1 MARAVVRVV
10 DLLVDDDA
18 RSTWAKLSEQEQSAL
33 VRWVNKPATNR
44 GRLERRQEAITALQL
59 GGATTGLSQTSV
71 LEGILTS
78 LPWGT
83 P

>member
-1 MARAVVRVV
+1 MRVV

-18 RSTWAKLSEQEQSAL
+18 RATWARLTDQEQTAL
-33 VRWVNKPATNR
+33 VRWVNKPSTNR
-44 GRLERRQEAITALQL
+44 GRLERQQEAKRTLQL
-59 GGATTGLSQTSV
+59 GTP
-71 LEGILTS
+71 

>member
-1 MARAVVRVV
+1 MRVV

-18 RSTWAKLSEQEQSAL
+18 RASWARLGAAEQARL
-33 VRWVNKPATNR
+33 VAWANKPATNR
-44 GRLERRQEAITALQL
+44 GRLERRQEATRALQR
-59 GGATTGLSQTSV
+59 GGASSGLTTTSV

>member
-1 MARAVVRVV
+1 VARTVVRVV

-18 RSTWAKLSEQEQSAL
+18 RATWAQLTEPEQAAL

-44 GRLERRQEAITALQL
+44 GRLERRREATRALQL
-59 GGATTGLSQTSV
+59 GGASSGLAQSSV
-71 LEGILTS
+71 LESILTS
-78 LPWGT
+78 LPWGA

>member
-1 MARAVVRVV
+1 MRAV

-18 RSTWAKLSEQEQSAL
+18 RATWATLTDQEQTAL
-33 VRWVNKPATNR
+33 VRWVNKPSTNR
-44 GRLERRQEAITALQL
+44 ARLARLQEAKRVLQL
-59 GGATTGLSQTSV
+59 GGASSGLAPTSV
-71 LEGILTS
+71 LESILTS

>member
-1 MARAVVRVV
+1 MARTVVRVV

-18 RSTWAKLSEQEQSAL
+18 RASWAALSAAEQTRL
-33 VRWVNKPATNR
+33 VQWVNKPATNR
-44 GRLERRQEAITALQL
+44 GRLERRQEATRALQL
-59 GGATTGLSQTSV
+59 GSASSGLTTTSV
-71 LEGILTS
+71 LESILTS

>member
-1 MARAVVRVV
+1 MPRTVIKVV

-18 RSTWAKLSEQEQSAL
+18 RATWARLTAAEQTAL
-33 VRWVNKPATNR
+33 VKWVNKPSTNR
-44 GRLERRQEAITALQL
+44 ARQDRHQEAIRTLQL
-59 GGATTGLSQTSV
+59 GGSASGLTSSSV
-71 LEGILTS
+71 LESILTS